1 MPQIIITTPLT
12 PIQQTA
18 ARYTAQANQ
27 QWLQVAQ
34 LFAGLTKF
42 IYGNPAGPQ
51 AAFDAFGTSAA
62 DLMTMG
68 NAYSALVTTYT
79 GVAPVS
85 PVPVGSTITANADGT
100 VTYTAAPASA

>member
-68 NAYSALVTTYT
+68 NAYSALVTAYT
-79 GVAPVS
+79 GVAPAS
-85 PVPVGSTITANADGT
+85 PVPVGSTITVNTDGT
-100 VTYTAAPASA
+100 VTYTAPASA